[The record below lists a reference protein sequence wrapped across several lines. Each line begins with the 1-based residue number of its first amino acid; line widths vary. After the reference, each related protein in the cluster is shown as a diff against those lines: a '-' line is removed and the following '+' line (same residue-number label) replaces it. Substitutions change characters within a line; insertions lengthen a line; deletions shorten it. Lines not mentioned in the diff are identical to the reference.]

1 LVERRAGWW
10 LNNGSE
16 WVRRGEQALATGA
29 PNSGV
34 IYKKPDEWEKLAWGK
49 KKGQRE
55 KCPGGAYLP

>member
-1 LVERRAGWW
+1 
-10 LNNGSE
+10 
-16 WVRRGEQALATGA
+16 VRRGEQALATGA